1 MLTNDLNITTFP
13 HSRGISIFVCFTILS
28 YTITPAFDVCSAH
41 ISDMSN
47 EYIIQLTHTCVLMTI
62 LYCNTLNEKLFNQLI
77 GIGQKL
83 LWSSSFNYVHSSTN
97 TLSSHMH
104 GFTAIIIYISYH
116 FCVCV
121 GVCVDDKLLLGFAED
136 IIYSF

>member
-1 MLTNDLNITTFP
+1 MPFLW
-13 HSRGISIFVCFTILS
+13 IFVSFFFASQLYINWMGMHPFTMNIRYMLCS
-28 YTITPAFDVCSAH
+28 YIRYT
-41 ISDMSN
+41 
-47 EYIIQLTHTCVLMTI
+47 QLPQTCVLMTI

-104 GFTAIIIYISYH
+104 GFSAIIIYISYNL
-116 FCVCV
+116 CVL
-121 GVCVDDKLLLGFAED
+121 GVCVDDKLLLGFMRRILYIAG
-136 IIYSF
+136 SS